1 MLPHC
6 DLVLLRETARLS
18 TPFVNLA
25 LVPEAAS
32 SYLLPARIGCARA
45 YAMFALG
52 EPVDAKAALGIG
64 LATLVVPVE
73 ALQGKA
79 RKAAET
85 LAKKPAASLARTK
98 SLTRDRSGILAQI
111 AKEGEIFC
119 ERLQSAEAKE
129 AFAAFKEKRAPDFL
143 KVLVPVKR
151 VVDYNVKMR
160 VKPA

>member
-1 MLPHC
+1 MLLHC
-6 DLVLLRETARLS
+6 DLVLLGETDRLS

-79 RKAAET
+79 RKAAES
-85 LAKKPAASLARTK
+85 LAKKPVASLASTK
-98 SLTRDRSGILAQI
+98 SLMRDRSEILAQ
-111 AKEGEIFC
+111 
-119 ERLQSAEAKE
+119 LQ
-129 AFAAFKEKRAPDFL
+129 R
-143 KVLVPVKR
+143 KVRSSPNACNPR
-151 VVDYNVKMR
+151 R
-160 VKPA
+160 PRKPLLRSRRNEPPTS